1 MIDTATAPSPVAE
14 RRAPRGRG
22 GRLSRAF
29 VLVSAEA
36 VVSVFAALLLTYLGK
51 RLHVNPLSRI
61 GQVSGLA
68 AIQLRLLLLL
78 AVTVLLYLF
87 LSRRWPGAAV
97 NIGAATVAGLATGVT
112 AAANVVA
119 LRGTT
124 WPLNG
129 YGGDIGNLQSW
140 AFNVIDGVPLPEEY
154 PPGFPNL
161 LAFVAQV
168 FFDGHVAFAVKWVMI
183 GFLAISGPVAYLAWR
198 MLLPPLWA
206 LGIGLT
212 SALPLFELYKPYSPL
227 VLVVVIPVFAKLVQ
241 VTQRSALLSR
251 RQALAVGAGLGAL
264 LAGLFLMYAGWFVWS
279 AVGVVVLF
287 AIVLTGLARSGG
299 LRALWQGMLPP
310 LAATGVFL
318 LLAGPYMVRLLG
330 VSGSTKD
337 AYFYF
342 DTSTDPAYFAM
353 WGSSLPGPQ
362 RAAGLPPLG
371 ELGGVGLFAIVL
383 VIGLA
388 VSLALAL
395 RQPMV
400 LTLAAC
406 TASAFLLR
414 YWYASHMERDDI
426 VQLYPRTSIQITYC
440 LLALT
445 GLAVYYSVQR
455 IRDWSRSHETLPLPR
470 RSGKT
475 PARRSLIVGALCG
488 LGLLYGMAGSATADA
503 YMPKDP
509 AKVPESLG
517 NLTWFSHTLQQPNGK
532 CPAYAPRD
540 ECGTFTLPKRP
551 MPQRP
556 TGQP

>member
-1 MIDTATAPSPVAE
+1 MIVTAPAPTPVDE
-14 RRAPRGRG
+14 SRAPRGRG
-22 GRLSRAF
+22 GRRLKRAIA
-29 VLVSAEA
+29 LVSAEA
-36 VVSVFAALLLTYLGK
+36 AVSVFAALLLTYLGK
-51 RLHVNPLSRI
+51 RLHVNPMNRI

-78 AVTVLLYLF
+78 TVTVLLYLV

-112 AAANVVA
+112 AAGNVVA

-129 YGGDIGNLQSW
+129 YGGDLGHLQTW
-140 AFNVIDGVPLPEEY
+140 AYNVMDGVALPPEY
-154 PPGFPNL
+154 PPGFPHL
-161 LAFVAQV
+161 LAWISQL
-168 FFDGHVAFAVKWVMI
+168 FFDGQPVYAVKWVMI

-212 SALPLFELYKPYSPL
+212 SALPLFDLYKPYSPL

-251 RQALAVGAGLGAL
+251 RQALAVGAGLGVV
-264 LAGLFLMYAGWFVWS
+264 LAALFLLYAGWFVWS
-279 AVGVVVLF
+279 SVGVVVLF

-299 LRALWQGMLPP
+299 LRALWHGLLPVA
-310 LAATGVFL
+310 AATVVFL
-318 LLAGPYMVRLLG
+318 ALAGQYLVRLLG
-330 VSGSTKD
+330 ASDTTKD
-337 AYFYF
+337 SFFYF
-342 DTSTDPAYFAM
+342 DTYTDPAYFVM

-362 RAAGLPPLG
+362 RQAVWPMYG

-383 VIGLA
+383 VLGLA
-388 VSLALAL
+388 VAIALAL
-395 RQPMV
+395 REPMV

-414 YWYASHMERDDI
+414 YWYASFMYRDDA
-426 VQLYPRTSIQITYC
+426 VQLYPRTSIQIMYC
-440 LLALT
+440 MLALT

-455 IRDWSRSHETLPLPR
+455 IQDWARSRETLLPR
-470 RSGKT
+470 RTSKA
-475 PARRSLIVGALCG
+475 PRRSLIIGALCG

-503 YMPKDP
+503 FMPKDP
-509 AKVPESLG
+509 NKYPESLG
-517 NLTWFSHTLQQPNGK
+517 MLTWYSHTLQQPNGK
-532 CPAYAPRD
+532 CPAYAPGD
-540 ECGTFTLPKRP
+540 ICGWFTLPERP
-551 MPQRP
+551 GKP
-556 TGQP
+556 TPPH

>member
-1 MIDTATAPSPVAE
+1 MIVTAPAPSPVAE
-14 RRAPRGRG
+14 RRPPRGRG
-22 GRLSRAF
+22 GRLRRAIA
-29 VLVSAEA
+29 LVSAEA
-36 VVSVFAALLLTYLGK
+36 AVSIFAALFLTYLGK
-51 RLHVNPLSRI
+51 RLHVNPMQRI

-78 AVTVLLYLF
+78 AVTVLLYLA

-112 AAANVVA
+112 AAGNVVA

-129 YGGDIGNLQSW
+129 YGGDIGNLQTW
-140 AFNVIDGVPLPEEY
+140 AFNVIDGVPLPPEY
-154 PPGFPNL
+154 PPGFPHF

-168 FFDGHVAFAVKWVMI
+168 GFDGQVAYAAKWVMI

-212 SALPLFELYKPYSPL
+212 SALPLFDLYKPYSPL

-241 VTQRSALLSR
+241 VTMGSALLSR
-251 RQALAVGAGLGAL
+251 RQALAVGGGLGAL

-287 AIVLTGLARSGG
+287 AIVLAGLFRSGG
-299 LRALWQGMLPP
+299 AKALWQGLLPL
-310 LAATGVFL
+310 LAATVVFL
-318 LLAGPYMVRLLG
+318 ALAGQYMVRLLG
-330 VSGSTKD
+330 ASGTTKD
-337 AYFYF
+337 TYFYF
-342 DTSTDPAYFAM
+342 DTFTDPAYFAM
-353 WGSSLPGPQ
+353 WGVDSPGPQ
-362 RAAGLPPLG
+362 RLAGWPPLG
-371 ELGGVGLFAIVL
+371 ELGGVGLFPILLVL
-383 VIGLA
+383 GLA
-388 VSLALAL
+388 VALGLAL

-414 YWYASHMERDDI
+414 YWYASHMARDHA
-426 VQLYPRTSIQITYC
+426 VQLYPRTSIQIMYC

-445 GLAVYYSVQR
+445 GLAVYYAVQR
-455 IRDWSRSHETLPLPR
+455 IRDWSRSHETLTLTLPR
-470 RSGKT
+470 RTARG
-475 PARRSLIVGALCG
+475 PRRSVVIGALCA

-503 YMPKDP
+503 FMPKNPDQ
-509 AKVPESLG
+509 KSLG
-517 NLTWFSHTLQQPNGK
+517 TLAWYAHNLQQPNGK
-532 CPAYAPRD
+532 CPHYAVKD
-540 ECGTFTLPKRP
+540 LCGVFNLPERP
-551 MPQRP
+551 GPGP
-556 TGQP
+556 KKP